1 MYSIQWKCTLYNI
14 YFIVEVYVLQCTVY
28 RGNVQ
33 YTINVQHT
41 VEVYSEQYTVEV
53 YSIQKKSWYCGSG
66 SEGVVVW
73 WCDIGSVIVW

>member
-1 MYSIQWKCTLYNI
+1 MYSIQWKCTLYNV
-14 YFIVEVYVLQCTVY
+14 YFIVEVYVVQCTVY

-53 YSIQKKSWYCGSG
+53 YSIQKRVGIVI
-66 SEGVVVW
+66 VVVW
-73 WCDIGSVIVW
+73 EWLCGGVILVVL